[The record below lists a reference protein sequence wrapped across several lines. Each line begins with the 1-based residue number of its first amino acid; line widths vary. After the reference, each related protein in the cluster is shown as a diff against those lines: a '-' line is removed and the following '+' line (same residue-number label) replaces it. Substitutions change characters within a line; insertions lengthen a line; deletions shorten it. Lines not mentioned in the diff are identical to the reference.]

1 MSDGSQMN
9 RAAGGSSARPLQIAV
24 DGTVAG
30 FAGWTVAY
38 QVGYAL
44 RLPAYL
50 DAAADCLCALAA
62 IIVLLR
68 QSRRDA
74 TTDDT
79 RPPCALL
86 AVSLILG
93 AAVALAVLSTLRNRP
108 DADDPAP

>member
-1 MSDGSQMN
+1 
-9 RAAGGSSARPLQIAV
+9 
-24 DGTVAG
+24 VAG

-38 QVGYAL
+38 QVGCAL

-68 QSRRDA
+68 LSRRDA

-79 RPPCALL
+79 RPPRALL
-86 AVSLILG
+86 AVNLILG
-93 AAVALAVLSTLRNRP
+93 AAVALAVLSTLMNRP
-108 DADDPAP
+108 DADETPLPKDLSP